1 MEEYTMKT
9 PSIVITKE
17 VQEEIIHSLREINF
31 PANLKGY
38 NHMKTALEAILNRPE
53 LIEYIT
59 KELYPI
65 VAEAHQTTPS
75 RVERAL
81 RHSIEVVYDRN
92 DPEYLAEVLGPSNYN
107 KGKLTNSEFLAVMAE
122 NIRISLD
129 RITELKKEVL
139 PQACKNVADEARLE
153 QLRQDLITLGILTPC
168 TQKGTQA

>member
-1 MEEYTMKT
+1 MKI

-17 VQEEIIHSLREINF
+17 VQEEIIHSLREINY

-38 NHMKTALEAILNRPE
+38 NYMKTALETILNQPE

-65 VAEAHQTTPS
+65 VADVHHTTPS

-92 DPEYLAEVLGPSNYN
+92 DPMYLAEILGPSNYN

-129 RITELKKEVL
+129 RLTELKGEVL
-139 PQACKNVADEARLE
+139 PQACKDLADEARLL
-153 QLRQDLITLGILTPC
+153 QLRADLITLGVI
-168 TQKGTQA
+168 KE